1 MLVEV
6 LDALMNHLDETLE
19 VVLSRGDNLILD
31 NKVRKPKFSSGSSC
45 GSSAWVLTFFSSV
58 PGWFLFSC
66 VGSPPF
72 GAPMDLWWTVCGSPQ
87 LPELLSAL
95 LAAEQKVGS
104 SLRWRLHEK
113 LLHRYSCLS
122 RLLPGELLHQT
133 FSVRIF
139 IILTTNVSTVGV
151 ASSSGEPGDQQVTL
165 LCFLP
170 AVESATGTERSGS
183 DLLHVP
189 ALQP

>member
-31 NKVRKPKFSSGSSC
+31 NKVREPKFSSGSSC
-45 GSSAWVLTFFSSV
+45 GSSAWVLNIFSSV
-58 PGWFLFSC
+58 PEWFLFSC
-66 VGSPPF
+66 AGFPF
-72 GAPMDLWWTVCGSPQ
+72 GVPMDLWWTVCGSPQ

-95 LAAEQKVGS
+95 LSAEQKVGS

-133 FSVRIF
+133 FSARIF
-139 IILTTNVSTVGV
+139 IILTTNVSAVSV
-151 ASSSGEPGDQQVTL
+151 ASSPGEPGDRQVTL
-165 LCFLP
+165 LCFLS
-170 AVESATGTERSGS
+170 AVESATGTERGGS